1 MSEEASNH
9 RSLDETRRGW
19 GWGWGFRQGRVVQ
32 EVRQLRPED
41 TGCRVGEKRPARVWV
56 GRGTSIQNERAGAA
70 EEVWWL
76 GGGGWEE
83 K

>member
-9 RSLDETRRGW
+9 RSLDEMGAS
-19 GWGWGFRQGRVVQ
+19 RQGRVVQ
-32 EVRQLRPED
+32 EVRQLRSED

-70 EEVWWL
+70 EKVWWL
-76 GGGGWEE
+76 GAGEE

>member
-1 MSEEASNH
+1 MSEETSNH
-9 RSLDETRRGW
+9 RSLDEMEAS
-19 GWGWGFRQGRVVQ
+19 RQGRVVQ

-41 TGCRVGEKRPARVWV
+41 TGCRVGERRPARVWV

-70 EEVWWL
+70 EKVWWL
-76 GGGGWEE
+76 GAGEE